1 MNNDQS
7 RAVPAL
13 NMLKALACNA
23 LMLLIGYMVCRI
35 AFTLENIKLFP
46 GLTPWRYL
54 YMCLGG
60 LRFDISAICYT
71 NALYMVL
78 MLLPLHWKENRGY
91 YTFLKWLFVVVNSVA
106 LLSNLMDAVY
116 YPFVNR
122 RATIS
127 VFTEFKNDANVFG
140 IIGTEFV
147 HHWYFTLLGI
157 VLVTLLIRLYQT
169 PTPISVKSKRAYY
182 SWGIPILIASIVL
195 AFVGIRSD
203 FTFDARPLNNRN
215 AKTYAEH
222 PIEAGIVLN
231 TPFSVIRTIGKKP
244 FVDPKYYPS
253 YRASEKF
260 FNSVHHNTMPDS
272 LYAKEKLN
280 LVFIILEGF
289 GAENSAYLNPR
300 LDGGR
305 YKGYMPFID
314 SLMRSSLVFDY
325 SFAHGRQSIDMA
337 PSVFSSIPKFVESFF
352 TSQAATN
359 DISSIAA
366 ILDKQGYRTAFF
378 HGADNGSLGFEDFAR
393 NAGFMEYY
401 GRNEYVADKDF
412 GGDNDYDGHWGI
424 YDEPFL
430 QFFCKSISGFK
441 QPFFATVFTLSSH
454 HPFHIPKKYV
464 NVFPDGPLPIN
475 KLIGYTDNAVRNF
488 FNEAKKQP
496 WYKHTLFVM
505 TGDHTSGTWHDEYNT
520 DMGRFRVPL
529 IFFKPGDETFR
540 GRSRSVAQQID
551 VMPTVLDYLGC
562 MTPYVAFGCNLLST
576 PTEKTYAV
584 NYNNGIYQYFKN
596 GLMLQFDGEKT
607 IAVYRFEQDPLLK
620 RNLIGKWPE
629 EAQMERELKAII
641 QQYMWRMS
649 NNELVVK

>member
-1 MNNDQS
+1 MKRVNGSLGN
-7 RAVPAL
+7 VLMAL
-13 NMLKALACNA
+13 IYNTFIVLCCY
-23 LMLLIGYMVCRI
+23 IVCRI
-35 AFTLENIKLFP
+35 AFTLENINLFP
-46 GLTPWRYL
+46 NLQLSHFL

-60 LRFDISAICYT
+60 LRFDISAFCYT
-71 NALYMVL
+71 NILYIVL
-78 MLLPLHWKENRGY
+78 MLLPFHLKERKGY
-91 YTFLKWLFVVVNSVA
+91 YKSLKWLFIVINSIA
-106 LLSNLMDAVY
+106 LLSNLMDSVY
-116 YPFVNR
+116 FQFVNR
-122 RATIS
+122 RATVS
-127 VFTEFKNDANVFG
+127 VFTEFKNDANVIG
-140 IIGTEFV
+140 IIGGEFV
-147 HHWYFTLLGI
+147 NHWYFTLLGI
-157 VLVTLLIRLYQT
+157 ALVVMMTKLYRN
-169 PTPISVKSKRAYY
+169 PNPIEIYSKKRYY
-182 SWGIPILIASIVL
+182 SWGIPVLLLSIILTFA
-195 AFVGIRSD
+195 GIRSD
-203 FTFDARPLNNRN
+203 LTFDERPLNNRN
-215 AKTYAEH
+215 AKAYAEH

-231 TPFSVIRTIGKKP
+231 TPFSIIRTIGKKP

-253 YRASEKF
+253 YQASEKY

-272 LYAKEKLN
+272 ICTKERLN

-289 GAENSAYLNPR
+289 GAENSAYLNPQ
-300 LDGGR
+300 LDGGK

-314 SLMRSSLVFDY
+314 SLMSNSLVFDY

-401 GRNEYVADKDF
+401 GRNEYVADKEF
-412 GGDNDYDGHWGI
+412 GGNNDYDGHWGI

-454 HPFHIPKKYV
+454 HPFHIPKKYAK
-464 NVFPDGPLPIN
+464 VFPDGPLPIN

-496 WYKHTLFVM
+496 WYKHTLFVL

-529 IFFKPGDETFR
+529 IFFKPGNDTFK
-540 GRSRSVAQQID
+540 GRSHSIAQQID

-562 MTPYVAFGCNLLST
+562 KTPYVAFGCNLLST

-596 GLMLQFDGEKT
+596 GLMMQFDREKT

-620 RNLIGKWPE
+620 HNLIGKLPE
-629 EAQMERELKAII
+629 EAVMEKELKAII
-641 QQYMWRMS
+641 QQYMERMS
-649 NNELVVK
+649 NNELVVKY